1 MAEHTIRVI
10 RHQTD
15 MAPRRGLAK
24 SYFYND
30 IDGICE
36 GNWEPNTDIFETEQ
50 QVIIRLE
57 LASVS
62 RDDITIIVKN
72 GKLHITGVR
81 QRLPIDDPVYFH
93 QMEIHCGE
101 FGKVITLPE
110 SLEHNEIV
118 AALEDGI
125 LDIRISKQSNAVEIP
140 IAIESEDKS
149 KS

>member
-1 MAEHTIRVI
+1 
-10 RHQTD
+10 
-15 MAPRRGLAK
+15 MAPRRGSAR

-50 QVIIRLE
+50 EVIIRLE

-62 RDDITIIVKN
+62 RDDISIIVKN
-72 GKLHITGVR
+72 GKLHITGMR
-81 QRLPIDDPVYFH
+81 QRWPIDDTVYFH

-118 AALEDGI
+118 AALQDGI

-140 IAIESEDKS
+140 VAVESQDKS